1 MDSTT
6 RITRE
11 CSINELNPALRDA
24 MRAHIVQYQLGPIE
38 DDILM
43 CCETTSIRQKTGLF
57 GGTEDSISAVFVT
70 PKWLVWADSVK
81 RNAATIGAGQLK
93 QISIRDYKTTA
104 MYAVIPDM
112 GINVTGRFTDVNKT
126 GAVFIGL
133 GLQADGQKFQQILE
147 DAIKK
152 ASNNH

>member
-11 CSINELNPALRDA
+11 CSINELNPILRDA
-24 MRAHIVQYQLGPIE
+24 MRAHIAQYHLGPIE

-57 GGTEDSISAVFVT
+57 GGTEESISAAFVT
-70 PKWLVWADSVK
+70 PQWLVWADSIK
-81 RNAATIGAGQLK
+81 RNAASIGAGQLK
-93 QISIRDYKTTA
+93 QINIRDYEKTA
-104 MYAVIPDM
+104 MQAVIPDM
-112 GINVTGRFTDVNKT
+112 GINVTGRYTDVNKT

-133 GLQADGQKFQQILE
+133 GPQADGKKFIQILE
-147 DAIKK
+147 EAIKK
-152 ASNNH
+152 ATTYH